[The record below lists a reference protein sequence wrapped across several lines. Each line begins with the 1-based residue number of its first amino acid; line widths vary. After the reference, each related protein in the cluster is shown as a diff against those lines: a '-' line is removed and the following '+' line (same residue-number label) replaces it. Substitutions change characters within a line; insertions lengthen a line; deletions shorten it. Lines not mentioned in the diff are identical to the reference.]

1 MIIHNEDVKKLVVE
15 IPEGH
20 EHVRTSIILHDDSE
34 ITLLEATVANL
45 VRAYMSVKTH
55 PLATRVI
62 LRGGKLH
69 TKKKGFAEWQLL
81 EEGS

>member
-1 MIIHNEDVKKLVVE
+1 MIIHNEDVKKLIVE

-20 EHVRTSIILHDDSE
+20 EHVRTSFILHDGSE

-45 VRAYMSVKTH
+45 LRAYLNVKTH
-55 PLATRVI
+55 PSATRAV

-69 TKKKGFAEWQLL
+69 ARKKGFAEWQLL
-81 EEGS
+81 EETV